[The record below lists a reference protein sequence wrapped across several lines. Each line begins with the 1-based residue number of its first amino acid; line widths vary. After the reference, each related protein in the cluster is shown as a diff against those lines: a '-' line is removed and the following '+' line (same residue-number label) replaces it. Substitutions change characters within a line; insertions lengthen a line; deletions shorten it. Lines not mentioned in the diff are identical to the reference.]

1 MPKLSSV
8 LDGISDLP
16 TLPGDPE
23 NAQNW
28 GFTVYRTYYGPS
40 SDEHWEKLLATA
52 KREAMEEVMKWS
64 DNEAGEKL
72 KPLFRLDARSDE
84 SLLSGVD
91 RRGLIQI
98 YYDGVGG
105 PPMPTRGPHVFLYA
119 DEDILNQA
127 SQGIFILK
135 AVDAEDEPR
144 EDIPRQEGDEDFGEP
159 RYWGWMKIETRQ
171 ILELW
176 GGLEW
181 SHTNMVIMWKEHQAD
196 LEEEIWDGWDA
207 D

>member
-1 MPKLSSV
+1 MPKLSNV
-8 LDGISDLP
+8 LDGIPKLP
-16 TLPGDPE
+16 TLPGE
-23 NAQNW
+23 VNSAKNW
-28 GFTVYRTYYGPS
+28 GFTIYRTYYGPS
-40 SDEHWEKLLATA
+40 SDENWDKLLATA
-52 KREAMEEVMKWS
+52 KKEAMEEVLKWGDDES
-64 DNEAGEKL
+64 GEKL
-72 KPLFRLDARSDE
+72 KPLFRLDARSDA

-98 YYDGVGG
+98 YNDGTGG

-119 DEDILNQA
+119 DQEILDQVD
-127 SQGIFILK
+127 QGIFNLK
-135 AVDAEDEPR
+135 AVDAEEEPT
-144 EDIPRQEGDEDFGEP
+144 EDIPPQEDDEDFGEP

-181 SHTNMVIMWKEHQAD
+181 SHTESVIMWTENQAD
-196 LEEEIWDGWDA
+196 LDEQVWDGWDA

>member
-1 MPKLSSV
+1 MSKLSSV
-8 LDGISDLP
+8 LDGIPKLP
-16 TLPGDPE
+16 TLPGDL
-23 NAQNW
+23 NDTKNW

-40 SDEHWEKLLATA
+40 SDENWDKLLTTA
-52 KREAMEEVMKWS
+52 KREAIEEVMKWS
-64 DNEAGEKL
+64 DDESGEKL
-72 KPLFRLDARSDE
+72 KPPFRLDDRSDV

-98 YYDGVGG
+98 YNDGIGG
-105 PPMPTRGPHVFLYA
+105 SPMPTRGPHVFLYA
-119 DEDILNQA
+119 DGEVLDQV
-127 SQGIFILK
+127 SQGIFNLK
-135 AVDAEDEPR
+135 AVGAEEESR
-144 EDIPRQEGDEDFGEP
+144 EDIPPQEGDEDFGEP

-181 SHTNMVIMWKEHQAD
+181 SHAECVIMWTENQAD
-196 LEEEIWDGWDA
+196 LEEQVWDGWDA